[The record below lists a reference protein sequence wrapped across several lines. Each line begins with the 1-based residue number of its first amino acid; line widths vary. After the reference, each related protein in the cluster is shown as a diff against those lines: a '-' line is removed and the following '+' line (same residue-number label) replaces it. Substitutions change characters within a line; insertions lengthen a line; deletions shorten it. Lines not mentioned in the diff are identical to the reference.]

1 METVLEVNEN
11 IKEMSDSLSLDDA
24 NRKELLWDERNENFL
39 KDIQRKAIENSKTQ
53 FKKAKHKRYL
63 YIFFSIPCIII
74 PLSLSILNNI
84 IVDKNIMI
92 YINTISLVINVIFSS
107 INTFMNYGKM
117 IEQHCLF
124 KNKFN
129 ELNINI
135 QSELMKPKK
144 NRQAADMYIEGI
156 KSQFNSLCNY
166 SPDF

>member
-11 IKEMSDSLSLDDA
+11 IKEMSDSLSLDDS
-24 NRKELLWDERNENFL
+24 NRKEMLWDERNENFL
-39 KDIQRKAIENSKTQ
+39 KDIQRKAIEQANNQ
-53 FKKAKHKRYL
+53 LKKAKHKRYL
-63 YIFFSIPCIII
+63 YIFFSIPCIVI
-74 PLSLSILNNI
+74 PLLLSILNNVVI
-84 IVDKNIMI
+84 DKNIML
-92 YINTISLVINVIFSS
+92 YVNTISLVINVICSS

-129 ELNINI
+129 ELYINI

-144 NRQAADMYIEGI
+144 NRAACDMYIEGI

>member
-1 METVLEVNEN
+1 METILEVNEN

-24 NRKELLWDERNENFL
+24 NRKKLLWDERNETFL
-39 KDIQRKAIENSKTQ
+39 KDIQRKAIERGNTQ
-53 FKKAKHKRYL
+53 LKKAKHKRIL
-63 YIFFSIPCIII
+63 YIFFGIPCIII
-74 PLSLSILNNI
+74 PLLLSILNY
-84 IVDKNIMI
+84 IVIDKNIML
-92 YINTISLVINVIFSS
+92 YINSISLVINVIFSS

-144 NRQAADMYIEGI
+144 KKRGGRGT
-156 KSQFNSLCNY
+156 LL
-166 SPDF
+166 P